1 LAFAENGN
9 PLGQN
14 KIHVKL
20 YS

>member
-20 YS
+20 